1 MIKKKYLNPTIQI
14 VQLKHQCQI
23 LAGSLQSV
31 KTTGLGEDD
40 LGYDDDG
47 GDQSDAW

>member
-23 LAGSLQSV
+23 LAGSFNV

-40 LGYDDDG
+40 LDYDDDG
-47 GDQSDAW
+47 CDQSDAW